1 MMMGSHPVNLTE
13 TSVFSNFEHQN
24 FKAGRIG
31 LAKYQV
37 ADEGLAG
44 QEVKEGRANENTMI
58 AYLNEMKHYKRITPE
73 RELILGKRI
82 KKGQEMMVALT
93 LKCSVKFREMQDL
106 KHEVITWLEK
116 RKRPNLTENE
126 AMSLIV
132 RSVADMAAQHPRSRI
147 LDDLYRRIKRIDQKV
162 REAKE
167 ELITANLR
175 LVINIAKKYINRA
188 LPFSDLIQEGNVG
201 LIKAASKYDYSTG
214 NRFSTYASWWIKQSI
229 TRAIYDKS
237 RTIRLPVHFVEAR
250 NKFFKTYYE
259 LFAELQREPSPS
271 EIAEAMEVSLDKVH
285 MIIQLIPEP
294 VSLETPLADE
304 ESFLGDYIV
313 SDEDKSPFEKISF
326 DEINKVVK
334 ENLAS
339 LSPKEERVMKFR
351 FGIDEDEACSLE
363 GVGRK
368 FNISRERVR
377 QIEKKALERLRHPT
391 RAEQLHSLL

>member
-1 MMMGSHPVNLTE
+1 M
-13 TSVFSNFEHQN
+13 
-24 FKAGRIG
+24 
-31 LAKYQV
+31 AKYQV

-126 AMSLIV
+126 TMSLIV